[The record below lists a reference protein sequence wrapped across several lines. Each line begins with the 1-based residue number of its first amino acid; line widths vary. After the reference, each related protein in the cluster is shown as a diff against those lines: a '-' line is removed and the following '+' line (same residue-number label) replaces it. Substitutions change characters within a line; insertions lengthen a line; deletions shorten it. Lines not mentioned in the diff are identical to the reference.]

1 MADFVR
7 EAVHSGKPVGMGLRA
22 GPDNSVNGSI
32 DEVKRATVVGCPA
45 VGNESAGEQAVILG
59 AAMLLAVVVRAEA
72 AAKKTEISADRRP
85 PSPFD

>member
-1 MADFVR
+1 MAHFVR
-7 EAVHSGKPVGMGLRA
+7 KAVHPGKPVGMGVRA

-32 DEVKRATVVGCPA
+32 DEVKRATVVGRPT
-45 VGNESAGEQAVILG
+45 VGNEPAGEQAVILG

-85 PSPFD
+85 ALAF